1 MIDLSNQ
8 VVLITGG
15 SRGIGAATAKLF
27 ARAGANVAITYRGRD
42 EKAGELLEEIKKL
55 GRKAKA
61 YRGDNSKSEV
71 VKRIVENV
79 LSDFG
84 RIDVLINN
92 AGIWTYGEIDKM
104 DEKVWDETIEL
115 NLKGTFLFCRNVVPI
130 MKKQGGGKIINI
142 SSTAGQRGEAL
153 HSHYAA
159 TKGGIISFTK
169 SLSTELGPY
178 NIRVNSV
185 APGWVDTDMSAEAL
199 KDGKLK
205 EEIRRSIPLG
215 KIPTADDIAGPILF
229 LASDLSRHVTGEI
242 LSVNGGSV
250 LAG

>member
-42 EKAGELLEEIKKL
+42 EKAGELLEEIRKH

-61 YRGDNSKSEV
+61 YKGDNSKSEV
-71 VKRIVENV
+71 VRKIVENV

-84 RIDVLINN
+84 RIDVLVNN

-199 KDGKLK
+199 KDKKFK

-215 KIPTADDIAGPILF
+215 RIPTADDIAGPILF

-242 LSVNGGSV
+242 LNVNGGSV

>member
-1 MIDLSNQ
+1 MIDLNNQ
-8 VVLITGG
+8 VALITGG
-15 SRGIGAATAKLF
+15 SRGIGAATARIF
-27 ARAGANVAITYRGRD
+27 ARAGADVAFTYRGRD
-42 EKAGELLEEIKKL
+42 QKANELLQEIKKL
-55 GRKAKA
+55 GCKTKA
-61 YRGDNSKSEV
+61 YKGDNSKSEA
-71 VKRIVENV
+71 VKRIVETV

-84 RIDVLINN
+84 RIDVLVNN

-104 DEKVWDETIEL
+104 DEDVWDQTMEL
-115 NLKGTFLFCRNVVPI
+115 NLKGTFLFCRYVVPA

-159 TKGGIISFTK
+159 TKGGVISFTK
-169 SLSTELGPY
+169 SLSTELGPF

-185 APGWVDTDMSAEAL
+185 APGWVDTDMSADAL
-199 KDGKLK
+199 RDEKSK
-205 EEIRRSIPLG
+205 EEILRSIPLG
-215 KIPTADDIAGPILF
+215 RIPTAEDIAGPILF

-242 LSVNGGSV
+242 LNVNGGSV